1 MCDNSNTVNTV
12 NYKKVFSKYPTIITA
27 YLFGSRARGS
37 FSPISDYDFAV
48 QLNDKTDKKT
58 YTDLKLDLIGDLC
71 RVLKTDEVDVVIL
84 NEAPILLK
92 HRVLKDRKVLFCRSH
107 LKRIRNEAK
116 ILIEYLDEKEYE
128 QAFAKGVFKSILEA
142 A

>member
-1 MCDNSNTVNTV
+1 M
-12 NYKKVFSKYPTIITA
+12 NYKKIFSKYPAITSA
-27 YLFGSRARGS
+27 YLFGSRARGD

-48 QLNDKTDKKT
+48 QLDEKINKREYADF
-58 YTDLKLDLIGDLC
+58 KLNLIGDLC
-71 RVLKTDEVDVVIL
+71 DALMTDDVDVVIL

-92 HRVLKDRKVLFCRSH
+92 HRVLNDRRVLFCRSH

-116 ILIEYLDEKEYE
+116 ILIEYLDEKDYE
-128 QAFAKGVFKSILEA
+128 RAFAEGVFKRILEA